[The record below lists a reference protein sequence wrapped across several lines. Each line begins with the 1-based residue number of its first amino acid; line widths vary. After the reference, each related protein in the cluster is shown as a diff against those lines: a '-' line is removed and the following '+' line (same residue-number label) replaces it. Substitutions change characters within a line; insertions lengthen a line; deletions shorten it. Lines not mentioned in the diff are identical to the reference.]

1 MKCVPVYSEL
11 LGVESY
17 VLEIIPGRNKRQF
30 YASEKIQGQGGE
42 KLKVFEKTFKPILKN
57 VKIKNKN
64 LSPN

>member
-30 YASEKIQGQGGE
+30 YASEKIQGQDQGGE
-42 KLKVFEKTFKPILKN
+42 KLKVFEI
-57 VKIKNKN
+57 N
-64 LSPN
+64 L